1 VGDGGFPPRQSSSAR
16 YWSKGKQPGDGS
28 HKRGL
33 NTKLHVVVDKAGH
46 PLRVIATEGTE
57 SDCKRALELVSS
69 VDTKFVLADKAYDS
83 DEIIFSLSSRG
94 IVPIIPPRVN
104 RNFQR
109 LYDKN
114 IYKKRHVINIENTFL
129 RVKEWRSLSTR
140 YFKNISSFVSAF
152 HIRSISL
159 FAG

>member
-1 VGDGGFPPRQSSSAR
+1 MGDGGFHPRQSSSAR
-16 YWSKGKQPGDGS
+16 YWSKGRQPGDGS
-28 HKRGL
+28 HKRGF
-33 NTKLHVVVDKAGH
+33 NTKLHVAVGKAGH

-57 SDCKRALELVSS
+57 PDCKRALELVSF
-69 VDTKFVLADKAYDS
+69 VDAKFVLADKAYDS
-83 DEIIFSLSSRG
+83 DEIIFSLSPRG

-114 IYKKRHVINIENTFL
+114 IYKKRHVIENTFL
-129 RVKEWRSLSTR
+129 RVKEWRPLSTR
-140 YFKNISSFVSAF
+140 YFKNISSFASAF